1 MKMLRGISEVREF
14 VSGRSIRS
22 LESIPEEVSRRIH
35 DIFGRQMTPA
45 EVVSHILSEVRSK
58 GDSAIRDLT
67 HRIDGLELESLEV
80 DRASFRQAVEEIP
93 RDLRDAFD
101 LATRRINGFARAS
114 LPKTWHDKDSGLG
127 EMVVPMDRVGVYAP
141 GGTAVYPSTIL
152 MAVGVARAIGVKEII
167 LCTPLRDDARPN
179 SVILAAAQIAGVD
192 RVFRIGG
199 AQAIAAMA
207 YGTESI
213 PPVDKVCGPGNVFVT
228 LAKQQLFGQVGIDGV
243 FGPTETVVV
252 ADQWADPRLC
262 AADLLAQAEHD
273 LMASPILIAT
283 SEKMSKEVQ
292 AEITRQVRSLDRRD
306 ITLAALENQ
315 GAVVLVDNLDEALEA
330 ANLFAPEHMNLLVRN
345 PWKWV
350 GKVRHAGAVFV
361 GEQSAEV
368 LGDYVAGPSHTLPTH
383 GTARFASYLGADQFV
398 KRIPII
404 ALDDNTVRK
413 LAPVAS
419 IIARSEGFTAH
430 AAAADMRAGL
440 QKSEDAPS

>member
-1 MKMLRGISEVREF
+1 MRLLRGISEVREF

-22 LESIPEEVSRRIH
+22 LESVPEEVSRRIQ
-35 DIFGRQMTPA
+35 DIFGRGMPPA
-45 EVVSHILSEVRSK
+45 EVVSHILSEVRSS
-58 GDSAIRDLT
+58 GDSAVRDLT
-67 HRIDGLELESLEV
+67 LRIDGLELKSFEV
-80 DRASFRQAVEEIP
+80 DRASLRQAVEEVP
-93 RDLRDAFD
+93 GELRSAFE
-101 LATRRINGFARAS
+101 LAARRINDFARAS
-114 LPKTWHDKDSGLG
+114 LPKTWHDNDTGLG

-141 GGTAVYPSTIL
+141 GGTATYPSTIL
-152 MAVGVARAIGVKEII
+152 MAVVVARAAGVKEII
-167 LCTPLRDDARPN
+167 LCTPARGDARPN
-179 SVILAAAQIAGVD
+179 SAILAAAQIAGVD

-207 YGTESI
+207 YGTESV

-273 LMASPILIAT
+273 LMATPILIAT
-283 SEKMSKEVQ
+283 SEKLSEKVL
-292 AEITRQVRSLDRRD
+292 AEITRQARSLERRD
-306 ITLAALENQ
+306 IALAALENQ
-315 GAVVLVDNLDEALEA
+315 GAVVLVDTLDEALEA
-330 ANLFAPEHMNLLVRN
+330 ANLFAPEHLNLLVRD

-398 KRIPII
+398 KRIPIV
-404 ALDDNTVRK
+404 ALDDGTVRK
-413 LAPVAS
+413 LAPIAS
-419 IIARSEGFTAH
+419 VIARSEGFTAH
-430 AAAADMRAGL
+430 AAAADMRTGL
-440 QKSEDAPS
+440 QKPEDAPS

>member
-1 MKMLRGISEVREF
+1 
-14 VSGRSIRS
+14 
-22 LESIPEEVSRRIH
+22 
-35 DIFGRQMTPA
+35 
-45 EVVSHILSEVRSK
+45 
-58 GDSAIRDLT
+58 
-67 HRIDGLELESLEV
+67 
-80 DRASFRQAVEEIP
+80 
-93 RDLRDAFD
+93 
-101 LATRRINGFARAS
+101 
-114 LPKTWHDKDSGLG
+114 
-127 EMVVPMDRVGVYAP
+127 MV
-141 GGTAVYPSTIL
+141 
-152 MAVGVARAIGVKEII
+152 VGVARAAGVKEII
-167 LCTPLRDDARPN
+167 LCTPSRGDIRPN
-179 SVILAAAQIAGVD
+179 NAILAAAQIAGVD

-207 YGTESI
+207 YGTESV

-283 SEKMSKEVQ
+283 SEKLSKEVQ
-292 AEITRQVRSLDRRD
+292 AEITRQARSLERRD
-306 ITLAALENQ
+306 IALAALENQ
-315 GAVVLVDNLDEALEA
+315 GAVVLVDTLDEALKA
-330 ANLFAPEHMNLLVRN
+330 ANLFAPEHMNLLVRD

-350 GKVRHAGAVFV
+350 AKVRHAGAVFV

-398 KRIPII
+398 KRIPVV
-404 ALDDNTVRK
+404 ALDDETVRK

-419 IIARSEGFTAH
+419 VIARSEGFTAH